1 MQFIKKFFN
10 HDNLIIGLSGLRKR
24 DEYVKVIIPVSYK
37 KTYIQNTEN
46 NYLLL

>member
-37 KTYIQNTEN
+37 KTYIQNIEN